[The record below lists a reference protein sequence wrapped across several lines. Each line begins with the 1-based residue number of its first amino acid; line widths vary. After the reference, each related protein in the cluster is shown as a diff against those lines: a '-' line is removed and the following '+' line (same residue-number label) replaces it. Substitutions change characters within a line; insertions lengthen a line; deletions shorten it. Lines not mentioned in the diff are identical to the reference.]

1 MKRKFFIFFAF
12 LMMVLCLTGCSTKVS
27 SDKIRKMTEIAENI
41 KNTPKYELPKGYT
54 YETED
59 GSKSGR
65 ITIVTL
71 SNKFSL
77 SDKIR
82 ITFDISG
89 EKVELIQIE
98 ESYNDVIAIIM
109 LVGVLIGVLLLIV
122 VMIFFVDIQT
132 RRHKNK

>member
-1 MKRKFFIFFAF
+1 MKKKIFIFFAF

-54 YETED
+54 YEPED
-59 GSKSGR
+59 GGKSGQ
-65 ITIVTL
+65 ITIITS

-82 ITFDISG
+82 MTFDISG
-89 EKVELIQIE
+89 EKVELLQIE
-98 ESYNDVIAIIM
+98 ESYNDVIIEVSF
-109 LVGVLIGVLLLIV
+109 VGGLIGVIFTIIV
-122 VMIFFVDIQT
+122 LVVDIQL
-132 RRHKNK
+132 RCQKNK

>member
-1 MKRKFFIFFAF
+1 
-12 LMMVLCLTGCSTKVS
+12 
-27 SDKIRKMTEIAENI
+27 MTEIAENI

-59 GSKSGR
+59 GSKSSGR

-89 EKVELIQIE
+89 KKAELLQIE
-98 ESYNDVIAIIM
+98 ESYNDVVAIIM

-132 RRHKNK
+132 RHQKNK